1 VVLFDCPLSRQV
13 RSALF
18 SGLCDVGRGLGRDA
32 AAEVSIRWLDGKV
45 ENIGSVAVG
54 EIVTSEEGKDIVRSQ
69 PYSSPKK

>member
-1 VVLFDCPLSRQV
+1 
-13 RSALF
+13 
-18 SGLCDVGRGLGRDA
+18 LGRDA

-45 ENIGSVAVG
+45 ENIGSVAVS